1 MKRVFCV
8 TGGIGS
14 GKSTV
19 CKILENKGMQV
30 YYSDERAKFLMS
42 HNDDLKRGIVG
53 IFGNNSYTSH
63 GTLDRSFLSAKI
75 FADSS
80 LKLALEELVHPAVR
94 EDFDLWLLQNEA
106 SIVFKESALVL
117 EKTDRS
123 CQEILVIMADQE
135 RRIQRVLE
143 RSPELSRTDIKNRI
157 SNQTSD
163 QTRREGSSFIIENN
177 SDKKTLEQQVDYFLA
192 SVI

>member
-19 CKILENKGMQV
+19 CKILENKGKQV

-143 RSPELSRTDIKNRI
+143 RSPELSRTDIIHRI

>member
-53 IFGNNSYTSH
+53 IFGNNSYASN

-143 RSPELSRTDIKNRI
+143 RSPELSRTDIIHRI

>member
-19 CKILENKGMQV
+19 CKLLENKGMHV

-42 HNDDLKRGIVG
+42 HNQDLKRGISA
-53 IFGNNSYTSH
+53 IFGNKSYKGNGS
-63 GTLDRSFLSAKI
+63 LDRSFLSGEI
-75 FADSS
+75 FADHS
-80 LKLALEELVHPAVR
+80 LKVALEKLVHPIVK
-94 EDFDLWLLQNEA
+94 EDFDQWLLQIDA

-117 EKTDRS
+117 ETSDDS
-123 CQEILVIMADQE
+123 CQEILVIITAQE
-135 RRIQRVLE
+135 LRIKRVLE
-143 RSPELSRTDIKNRI
+143 RSPELSRTDVMNRI

-163 QTRREGSSFIIENN
+163 QIRREGSSFIIENN
-177 SDKKTLEQQVDYFLA
+177 ADKKTLEQRVDYFLA

>member
-53 IFGNNSYTSH
+53 IFGNNSYTSN

-143 RSPELSRTDIKNRI
+143 RSPELSRTDIINRI

>member
-42 HNDDLKRGIVG
+42 HNHDLKRGIVG
-53 IFGNNSYTSH
+53 IFGNNSYTSN

-75 FADSS
+75 FADTP

-135 RRIQRVLE
+135 RRIQ
-143 RSPELSRTDIKNRI
+143 I
-157 SNQTSD
+157 
-163 QTRREGSSFIIENN
+163 
-177 SDKKTLEQQVDYFLA
+177 LA
-192 SVI
+192 GQPFDV

>member
-63 GTLDRSFLSAKI
+63 GTLDRSCLSAKI

-143 RSPELSRTDIKNRI
+143 RSPELGRTDIINRI

-163 QTRREGSSFIIENN
+163 ETRREGSSFIIENN

>member
-94 EDFDLWLLQNEA
+94 EDFDLWLLHNEA

-143 RSPELSRTDIKNRI
+143 RSPELSRTDIINRI

>member
-1 MKRVFCV
+1 
-8 TGGIGS
+8 
-14 GKSTV
+14 
-19 CKILENKGMQV
+19 MQV

-42 HNDDLKRGIVG
+42 HNHDLKRGIVG

-143 RSPELSRTDIKNRI
+143 RSPELSRTDIIHRI

>member
-19 CKILENKGMQV
+19 CKILENKGMHV

-80 LKLALEELVHPAVR
+80 LKLALEELVHPAVG

-143 RSPELSRTDIKNRI
+143 RSPELSRTDIIHRI

>member
-42 HNDDLKRGIVG
+42 HNHDLKRGIVR

-94 EDFDLWLLQNEA
+94 EDFDLWLLHNEA

-143 RSPELSRTDIKNRI
+143 RSPELSRTDIINRI

-163 QTRREGSSFIIENN
+163 ETRRVGSSFIIENN

>member
-19 CKILENKGMQV
+19 CEILENKGMLV

-42 HNDDLKRGIVG
+42 HNHDLKRGIVA
-53 IFGNNSYTSH
+53 IFGNNSYMSN
-63 GTLDRSFLSAKI
+63 GTLDRSFLSAEI

-80 LKLALEELVHPAVR
+80 LRLAIEELVHPVVR
-94 EDFDLWLLQNEA
+94 EDFDLWLLQNDA

-123 CQEILVIMADQE
+123 CQEILVIIADEE
-135 RRIQRVLE
+135 RRIQRVLL
-143 RSPELSRTDIKNRI
+143 RSPELSRPDIMNRI
-157 SNQTSD
+157 SKQTSD

>member
-42 HNDDLKRGIVG
+42 HNHDLKRGIVG
-53 IFGNNSYTSH
+53 IFGNNSYTSN

-75 FADSS
+75 FADTS

-106 SIVFKESALVL
+106 STVFKESALVL

-143 RSPELSRTDIKNRI
+143 RSPELSRTDIMNRI

>member
-53 IFGNNSYTSH
+53 IFGNNSYTSN

-75 FADSS
+75 FADTP

-143 RSPELSRTDIKNRI
+143 RSPELSRTDIMNRI

>member
-1 MKRVFCV
+1 
-8 TGGIGS
+8 
-14 GKSTV
+14 
-19 CKILENKGMQV
+19 
-30 YYSDERAKFLMS
+30 
-42 HNDDLKRGIVG
+42 
-53 IFGNNSYTSH
+53 
-63 GTLDRSFLSAKI
+63 
-75 FADSS
+75 
-80 LKLALEELVHPAVR
+80 
-94 EDFDLWLLQNEA
+94 
-106 SIVFKESALVL
+106 VL

-143 RSPELSRTDIKNRI
+143 RSPELSRTDIINRI

-163 QTRREGSSFIIENN
+163 ETRREGSSFIIENN

>member
-19 CKILENKGMQV
+19 CKLIENKGMHV

-42 HNDDLKRGIVG
+42 HNQDLKRGILA
-53 IFGNNSYTSH
+53 IFGNKSYQSN
-63 GTLDRSFLSAKI
+63 GTLDRSFLSGEI
-75 FADSS
+75 FADHS
-80 LKLALEELVHPAVR
+80 LKVALEKLVHPIVK
-94 EDFDLWLLQNEA
+94 EDFDQWLLQIDA

-117 EKTDRS
+117 ETSDGS
-123 CQEILVIMADQE
+123 CQEILVIITAQE
-135 RRIQRVLE
+135 LRIKRVLE
-143 RSPELSRTDIKNRI
+143 RSPELSRTDVMNRI

-163 QTRREGSSFIIENN
+163 QIRRDGASFIIENN
-177 SDKKTLEQQVDYFLA
+177 ADKKTLEQRVDYFLA

>member
-53 IFGNNSYTSH
+53 IFGNNSYTSN

-75 FADSS
+75 FADTS

-143 RSPELSRTDIKNRI
+143 RSPELSRTDIMNRI

-163 QTRREGSSFIIENN
+163 QTRRDGSSFIIENN

>member
-19 CKILENKGMQV
+19 CKLIENKGMHV

-42 HNDDLKRGIVG
+42 HNQDLKRGIVE
-53 IFGNNSYTSH
+53 IFGNKSYQSN
-63 GTLDRSFLSAKI
+63 GTLDRSFLSGEI
-75 FADSS
+75 FADHT
-80 LKLALEELVHPAVR
+80 LKLALEKVVHPAVR
-94 EDFDLWLLQNEA
+94 ADFDQWLLQNDA
-106 SIVFKESALVL
+106 PIVFKESALVF
-117 EKTDRS
+117 ETSDGS
-123 CQEILVIMADQE
+123 CQEILVIITDKE
-135 RRIQRVLE
+135 LRIQRVLE
-143 RSPELSRTDIKNRI
+143 RSSQLSRTDVMNRI

-163 QTRREGSSFIIENN
+163 QIRRDGSSFIIENN
-177 SDKKTLEQQVDYFLA
+177 ADKKTLEQRVDYFLA

>member
-94 EDFDLWLLQNEA
+94 EDFDLWLLHNEA

-143 RSPELSRTDIKNRI
+143 RSPELSRTDIINRI

-163 QTRREGSSFIIENN
+163 ETRREGSSFIIENN

>member
-19 CKILENKGMQV
+19 CKLLENKGMHV

-42 HNDDLKRGIVG
+42 YNEDLKRKIVE
-53 IFGNNSYTSH
+53 IFGNKSYQSN

-75 FADSS
+75 FADHS
-80 LKLALEELVHPAVR
+80 LKLALEKVVHPVVR
-94 EDFDLWLLQNEA
+94 ADFDQWLLQNDER
-106 SIVFKESALVL
+106 IVFKESALVF
-117 EKTDRS
+117 ETSDGS
-123 CQEILVIMADQE
+123 CQEILVIITE
-135 RRIQRVLE
+135 KELRIQRVLE
-143 RSPELSRTDIKNRI
+143 RSSQMSRMDVMNRI

-163 QTRREGSSFIIENN
+163 QIRRDGSSFIIENN
-177 SDKKTLEQQVDYFLA
+177 ADKKTLEQRVDYFLA

>member
-135 RRIQRVLE
+135 FRIQRVLE
-143 RSPELSRTDIKNRI
+143 RSPELSRTDIMNRI

-163 QTRREGSSFIIENN
+163 QTRRDGSSFIIENN

>member
-42 HNDDLKRGIVG
+42 HNHDLKRGIVR

-94 EDFDLWLLQNEA
+94 EDFDLWLLHNEA

-143 RSPELSRTDIKNRI
+143 RSPELSRTDIMNRI
-157 SNQTSD
+157 SHQTSD

>member
-19 CKILENKGMQV
+19 CKLIENKGMHV

-42 HNDDLKRGIVG
+42 HNQDLKRGISA
-53 IFGNNSYTSH
+53 IFGNKSYKSN
-63 GTLDRSFLSAKI
+63 GSLDRSFLSGEI
-75 FADSS
+75 FADHS
-80 LKLALEELVHPAVR
+80 LKVALEKLVHPIVK
-94 EDFDLWLLQNEA
+94 EDFDQWLLQIDA

-117 EKTDRS
+117 ETSDDS
-123 CQEILVIMADQE
+123 CQEILVIITAQE
-135 RRIQRVLE
+135 LRIKRVLE
-143 RSPELSRTDIKNRI
+143 RSPELSRTDVMNRI

-163 QTRREGSSFIIENN
+163 QIRREGSSFIIENN
-177 SDKKTLEQQVDYFLA
+177 ADKKTLEQRVDYFLA